1 MTTADIRINARL
13 RGEDA
18 IRYQALVK
26 QSGGSASELLRAAL
40 REYQAQQFAPRPD
53 PIELLADF
61 VGAGE
66 GPADLSA
73 SYKTYLSDGLA
84 HKLRGDVHDRDDS
97 DR

>member
-1 MTTADIRINARL
+1 MSTADIRINARL
-13 RGEDA
+13 SGEDA

-26 QSGGSASELLRAAL
+26 QSGSSASELLREAL
-40 REYQAQQFAPRPD
+40 RAYQTRQFAMKPD
-53 PIELLADF
+53 PVELLADF

-66 GPADLSA
+66 GAADLSA

-84 HKLRGDVHDRDDS
+84 HKLHGYVQDHDDS